1 MNYYGVHTI
10 LLPCNVDQSSYMMK
24 NQLPNL
30 MGNYFLTIY
39 YDDNGKIHYIVP
51 EVMIFDKD
59 DVREKDYEKPRKYI
73 KNKIVMKKVLK

>member
-1 MNYYGVHTI
+1 MCYDGVHTL

-30 MGNYFLTIY
+30 MGDYFITIY

-51 EVMIFDKD
+51 EAMIFDQS

-73 KNKIVMKKVLK
+73 KNKIITMKTLK